1 MDKSADTSP
10 TANTEQPTSPN
21 NATGHETPTPTPA
34 VTDRPAA
41 APATP
46 QQPSTPEGENPD
58 KNYLVALLISYF
70 LGNLGIDR
78 FYLGKTG
85 TAIAKLITFG
95 GLGIWHLI
103 DLLMVAFGKLKA
115 KDDDRPL
122 EGFAKNYPWVKL
134 TVIIVAIFNIVVFI
148 GMISLL
154 VIMAANGNLDERRDR
169 MDRMDYGPSQ
179 RQLLDSDIN

>member
-1 MDKSADTSP
+1 MDKNADTSP
-10 TANTEQPTSPN
+10 TSGTEQPTSPN
-21 NATGHETPTPTPA
+21 NTTGHETPTPPIS
-34 VTDRPAA
+34 DRPATN
-41 APATP
+41 PATP
-46 QQPSTPEGENPD
+46 QQPGTPEGENPD

-70 LGNLGIDR
+70 LGNFGIDR
-78 FYLGKTG
+78 FYLGKVGTG
-85 TAIAKLITFG
+85 IAKLVTFG
-95 GLGIWHLI
+95 GLGLWHLI
-103 DLLMVAFGKLKA
+103 DLLLVAFGKLKA

-134 TVIIVAIFNIVVFI
+134 AVIIVAVFNVVVVV

-154 VIMAANGNLDERRDR
+154 VIMAANGNLDERNDR